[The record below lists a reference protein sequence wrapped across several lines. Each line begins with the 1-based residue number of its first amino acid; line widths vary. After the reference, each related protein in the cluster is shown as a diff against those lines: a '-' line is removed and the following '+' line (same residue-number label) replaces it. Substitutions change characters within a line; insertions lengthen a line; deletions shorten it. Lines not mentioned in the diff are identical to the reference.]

1 MNFSAFGTFPSS
13 IHQFTSVASGSQ
25 ENRYNVN
32 TNVNFNQTPV
42 STSVPVK
49 FRAEDIVGNN
59 VSTKYAGHSYAP
71 TTSHTNLQYGSITYN
86 STTNQPSDNT
96 KNNNYVQTT
105 SSSSTITSHA
115 PSELSQD
122 ITNLLLKEQSNSD
135 AKRVLQS
142 SSVADYLSLSHLPT
156 PLSLHH
162 FLKYSAD
169 SIKKE
174 TTIPTPI
181 QQQSSNQIINTTVSG
196 TSSKKKKK
204 KKPPKEKKP
213 RPKVGEIRI
222 KFALDGSILFC
233 CPECGVCYPE
243 KEILDSHMIG
253 HQNLERRF
261 VCDICSAA
269 LKRKDHLTR
278 HKQSHN
284 PERPYLCHCLK
295 AFKRKEQLS
304 LHSVIHSGHKR
315 HACIECGKGFYRKD
329 HLRKH
334 ARSHIARKVKA
345 ELSQQMAPANSN
357 NTTNQQEQSDALQ
370 HVHIIQQ
377 QSHNNSPQ
385 MHHQTC

>member
-1 MNFSAFGTFPSS
+1 M
-13 IHQFTSVASGSQ
+13 
-25 ENRYNVN
+25 
-32 TNVNFNQTPV
+32 
-42 STSVPVK
+42 PVK

-174 TTIPTPI
+174 TTIPT
-181 QQQSSNQIINTTVSG
+181 VS
-196 TSSKKKKK
+196 
-204 KKPPKEKKP
+204 KETGIS
-213 RPKVGEIRI
+213 RQ
-222 KFALDGSILFC
+222 LT
-233 CPECGVCYPE
+233 
-243 KEILDSHMIG
+243 
-253 HQNLERRF
+253 NLQF
-261 VCDICSAA
+261 FF
-269 LKRKDHLTR
+269 LL
-278 HKQSHN
+278 
-284 PERPYLCHCLK
+284 L
-295 AFKRKEQLS
+295 
-304 LHSVIHSGHKR
+304 
-315 HACIECGKGFYRKD
+315 
-329 HLRKH
+329 
-334 ARSHIARKVKA
+334 
-345 ELSQQMAPANSN
+345 
-357 NTTNQQEQSDALQ
+357 
-370 HVHIIQQ
+370 
-377 QSHNNSPQ
+377 
-385 MHHQTC
+385 

>member
-1 MNFSAFGTFPSS
+1 MNYSS
-13 IHQFTSVASGSQ
+13 LK

-59 VSTKYAGHSYAP
+59 VSTKYSGHSYAP

-86 STTNQPSDNT
+86 STTNQPSDNS

-122 ITNLLLKEQSNSD
+122 ITSLLLKEQSNSD

-174 TTIPTPI
+174 TTIPT
-181 QQQSSNQIINTTVSG
+181 V
-196 TSSKKKKK
+196 
-204 KKPPKEKKP
+204 
-213 RPKVGEIRI
+213 
-222 KFALDGSILFC
+222 
-233 CPECGVCYPE
+233 
-243 KEILDSHMIG
+243 
-253 HQNLERRF
+253 
-261 VCDICSAA
+261 
-269 LKRKDHLTR
+269 RK
-278 HKQSHN
+278 
-284 PERPYLCHCLK
+284 
-295 AFKRKEQLS
+295 
-304 LHSVIHSGHKR
+304 
-315 HACIECGKGFYRKD
+315 
-329 HLRKH
+329 
-334 ARSHIARKVKA
+334 
-345 ELSQQMAPANSN
+345 
-357 NTTNQQEQSDALQ
+357 
-370 HVHIIQQ
+370 
-377 QSHNNSPQ
+377 
-385 MHHQTC
+385 